1 MNELRELLLEVA
13 LEILREE
20 ETPLALRKVA
30 ERAGK
35 SRTAPYLVFGE
46 QQDGGGLIGLKL
58 AVATRGAEMLHSA
71 LLKEI
76 TSVKDARVALK
87 GATNAFFTFV
97 SANRRLF
104 RLMFGPEVAE
114 VSGSSTNDG
123 ELMIKHPEFKKLF
136 SAREALEDVL
146 FELIERLQ
154 QAGHVKDSDLSDIAM
169 RAWMSLQG
177 TASIM
182 LDPVFSR
189 FSSDLETT
197 DDYADLAIR
206 IILDEST
213 TTNRLK

>member
-1 MNELRELLLEVA
+1 
-13 LEILREE
+13 
-20 ETPLALRKVA
+20 
-30 ERAGK
+30 
-35 SRTAPYLVFGE
+35 
-46 QQDGGGLIGLKL
+46 
-58 AVATRGAEMLHSA
+58 MLHSA
-71 LLKEI
+71 LVKEI
-76 TSVKDARVALK
+76 TSVEDARVALK

-114 VSGSSTNDG
+114 ASGSSKNDG
-123 ELMIKHPEFKKLF
+123 ELMIKHEEFKKLF

-154 QAGHVKDSDLSDIAM
+154 QAGHVKDSDLSDTAM

-213 TTNRLK
+213 TTNRLKSGTDQ